1 MKKLM
6 LLTLLIPLLFA
17 CGSEKGGEPYI
28 PPVNPPQ
35 TDTKKQIMFQIDEG
49 MNGELIMHFKDDLH
63 ALDAA
68 LENIC
73 DAISPLQAK
82 YTVSVN
88 IYPTWLYKESGYGSG
103 SAAVGVNR
111 LDPALLHVFDYLKSK
126 NIGVY
131 LELYSSGIYT
141 SQNGEVGNQPLVRE
155 RYGKQKIVKGIP
167 LVTSLMLVHTLL
179 GKPSYMKGAG
189 MASWSVVKQYT
200 MWSISAVDMPS
211 RMFSER

>member
-68 LENIC
+68 LENI
-73 DAISPLQAK
+73 
-82 YTVSVN
+82 
-88 IYPTWLYKESGYGSG
+88 
-103 SAAVGVNR
+103 
-111 LDPALLHVFDYLKSK
+111 
-126 NIGVY
+126 
-131 LELYSSGIYT
+131 
-141 SQNGEVGNQPLVRE
+141 
-155 RYGKQKIVKGIP
+155 
-167 LVTSLMLVHTLL
+167 
-179 GKPSYMKGAG
+179 
-189 MASWSVVKQYT
+189 
-200 MWSISAVDMPS
+200 
-211 RMFSER
+211 